1 MREIFKMVVVLSAIC
16 LVAGLLLGTV
26 KQATLSRIEEQVLI
40 YVQGPALKNVLKNF
54 DNNPIADRQQFDVG
68 KTDTRVTVFPA
79 ISKGCLT
86 GVAIEGFG
94 KGYGGD
100 IGVMVGFDL
109 KKDQLTGI
117 KITTMKETPG
127 IGTCIGKDDFTAQ
140 FFGHPLSNLALKSQK
155 GNIDAV
161 SGATFSSKGAV
172 DAVQKS
178 ANIYTTI
185 KPEILMSWK
194 HMKKG
199 RSK

>member
-1 MREIFKMVVVLSAIC
+1 MIKMIVVLSVIC
-16 LVAGLLLGTV
+16 LAAGLLLGTV

-40 YVQGPALKNVLKNF
+40 CVKGPALKNVLKNF
-54 DNNPIADRQQFDVG
+54 DNNPIADRQQFKVG
-68 KTDTRVTVFPA
+68 KTDTQVIVFPA

-109 KKDQLTGI
+109 KKDELTGI
-117 KITTMKETPG
+117 GITTMKETPG
-127 IGTCIGKDDFTAQ
+127 VGTSISKDDFTEQ
-140 FFGHPLSNLALKSQK
+140 FFGHPVSNLSLKSQK
-155 GNIDAV
+155 GDIDAV

-178 ANIYTTI
+178 VNIYTAI
-185 KPEILMSWK
+185 KPEILTSWK
-194 HMKKG
+194 YMK
-199 RSK
+199 

>member
-1 MREIFKMVVVLSAIC
+1 MREIIKMILVLSAIC

-40 YVQGPALKNVLKNF
+40 CVQGPALNNVLKHF
-54 DNNPIADRQQFDVG
+54 DNNPIADRQQFKVG
-68 KTDTRVTVFPA
+68 KTDTQVTVFPA
-79 ISKGCLT
+79 ISKGYLT

-109 KKDQLTGI
+109 KKDELTGI
-117 KITTMKETPG
+117 NITTMKETPG
-127 IGTCIGKDDFTAQ
+127 VGTSISKDDFTEQ
-140 FFGHPLSNLALKSQK
+140 FFGHPVSNLALKSLK
-155 GNIDAV
+155 GDIDAV

-178 ANIYTTI
+178 VEIYTTL
-185 KPEILMSWK
+185 KPEILRSWK
-194 HMKKG
+194 QTE
-199 RSK
+199 